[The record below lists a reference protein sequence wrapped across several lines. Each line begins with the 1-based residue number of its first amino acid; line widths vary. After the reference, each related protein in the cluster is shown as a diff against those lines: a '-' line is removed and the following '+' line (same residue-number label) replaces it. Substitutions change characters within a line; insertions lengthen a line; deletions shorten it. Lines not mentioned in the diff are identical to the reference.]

1 LTWSNYNLPTF
12 IKGDSRYVT
21 VTCFLCQGAKS
32 YIKGEIQLMKKYSV
46 LFAIIALVLASLA
59 CQTVMG
65 GRDNSEIPN
74 VPSMTEMPP
83 QTDGDVEIPTVP
95 PATTEGN
102 GGVTVGGESEFP
114 VPSDATNV
122 ISAAEMVTFQTKM
135 SSDDVMK
142 FYRDEFAKQGYK
154 EDPSMSMTF
163 GKTFTLA
170 FTGHKSGKVIYVV
183 GADAGDGSLYVTVTL
198 A

>member
-1 LTWSNYNLPTF
+1 
-12 IKGDSRYVT
+12 
-21 VTCFLCQGAKS
+21 
-32 YIKGEIQLMKKYSV
+32 MKKYSV
-46 LFAIIALVLASLA
+46 LLAIIALVLASLA

-65 GRDNSEIPN
+65 GGDDNFN
-74 VPSMTEMPP
+74 VPDVPSVTEVP
-83 QTDGDVEIPTVP
+83 QTDSGEIPTVP
-95 PATTEGN
+95 PVTTDGD

-114 VPSDATNV
+114 LPADATNLV
-122 ISAAEMVTFQTKM
+122 NAAGTVTFQTKM
-135 SSDDVMK
+135 SSDDVLK

-170 FTGHKSGKVIYVV
+170 FTGHPSGKVIYVV
-183 GADAGDGSLYVTVTL
+183 GADAGDGSLYVTITL